1 MCLLIRKA
9 EEKDIRRMA
18 EIDELCFA
26 VPWSF
31 PSFEHEIKN
40 NKLAFYVVAEVKGV
54 VVGYAGLWIIV
65 DEGHITNVAVH
76 PDYRQKN
83 IGEGLLTVLIAATRD
98 LGATCYTLEV
108 RPSNHAAISLYKK
121 LGFKECGFRKN
132 YYEDNNEDALIMW
145 LGE

>member
-1 MCLLIRKA
+1 M
-9 EEKDIRRMA
+9 
-18 EIDELCFA
+18 
-26 VPWSF
+26 
-31 PSFEHEIKN
+31 
-40 NKLAFYVVAEVKGV
+40 
-54 VVGYAGLWIIV
+54 